1 MSVPTVGIIRVLTS
15 EDPAVVEDHGR
26 LLHER
31 YGLHTVSR
39 CIPDQ
44 PHGIHDDATHRRAEP
59 KIVRLAQELEAD
71 GVDTII
77 ISCAADPA
85 LDDTRAAVRIPV
97 IGAGSAAAAVA
108 LSLGRRIGVLGI
120 RDETPPAVAALLG
133 TRLAA
138 SMRPEGVHSTTELRT
153 PEGTDA
159 AEQAAADLVARGAD
173 TLLLACTGLTSVG
186 VRPRLEQRLG
196 VPVVDPVLA
205 AGLIALYRRT
215 A

>member
-26 LLHER
+26 LLRER

-59 KIVRLAQELEAD
+59 KIVRLARELEED
-71 GVDTII
+71 GVDTVI

-85 LDDTRAAVRIPV
+85 LDDTRAAVRVPV

-133 TRLAA
+133 TRLTA
-138 SMRPEGVHSTTELRT
+138 SVRPQGVHSTTELRT
-153 PEGTDA
+153 PEGTEA
-159 AEQAAADLVARGAD
+159 AEAAAADLVAQGAD

-186 VRPRLEQRLG
+186 IRPRLEHHLG
-196 VPVVDPVLA
+196 VPVIDPVLA
-205 AGLIALYRRT
+205 AGLITTYHHT
-215 A
+215 P